1 MPTMQDV
8 ARHAGVSVM
17 TVSNVINDHP
27 HVRATTRQKVLESIS
42 ALGYHVNTAARSL
55 RQGKTGVIGLAV
67 PDIDRPYFGMLARL
81 LIDRAAAHGYE
92 LVIEQT
98 HASREREVD
107 AISRSRL
114 RSYDGLFLY
123 AAELRDDDAMLLRGE
138 FPIVVFGEHAY
149 SGPIDHVEMA
159 NADGA
164 RLATAHLIERGC
176 RRVGILGGRIGDP
189 DDIGVATLR
198 TRGYREA
205 LEAAGLAFDPALV
218 RDAEYSY
225 EGGSAQAAALLA
237 EVDDLDGL
245 FCATDV
251 IAIGAMRALHEAGR
265 RVPQDVRVVG
275 FDDVS
280 LAAFTTPSL
289 TSIAPGHD
297 EMADAAMEMVL
308 GRISGERAADDYRSF
323 TGPARLVERE
333 STASVV

>member
-1 MPTMQDV
+1 MQDV

-67 PDIDRPYFGMLARL
+67 PDIDRPYSGMLARL

-198 TRGYREA
+198 TGGYREA
-205 LEAAGLAFDPALV
+205 LEAAGIAFDPALV

>member
-1 MPTMQDV
+1 MQDV

-123 AAELRDDDAMLLRGE
+123 AAELRDDAMLLRGE

-205 LEAAGLAFDPALV
+205 LEAAGIAFDPALV

>member
-1 MPTMQDV
+1 MQDV

-189 DDIGVATLR
+189 DDIGVATVR

-205 LEAAGLAFDPALV
+205 LEAAGIAFDPALV

>member
-1 MPTMQDV
+1 MQDV

-27 HVRATTRQKVLESIS
+27 HVRTSTREKVLESIS

-81 LIDRAAAHGYE
+81 LIERAAAHGYE

-138 FPIVVFGEHAY
+138 FPIVVLGEHAY

-159 NADGA
+159 NAEGT
-164 RLATAHLIERGC
+164 RLATAHLIERGS
-176 RRVGILGGRIGDP
+176 RRIAMLGGRIDDP
-189 DDIGVATLR
+189 ADIGVATLR
-198 TRGYREA
+198 ARGYREA
-205 LEAAGLAFDPALV
+205 LEAAGVGFDEALV
-218 RDAEYSY
+218 RDCDYSY
-225 EGGSAQAAALLA
+225 EGGSAGAQALLA
-237 EVDDLDGL
+237 AYGDLDGL
-245 FCATDV
+245 VCATDV
-251 IAIGAMRALHEAGR
+251 IAIGALRALSDAGR
-265 RVPQDVRVVG
+265 RVPADVRVVG

-323 TGPARLVERE
+323 TGSVRLVERE
-333 STASVV
+333 SSASAL

>member
-1 MPTMQDV
+1 MQDV

-205 LEAAGLAFDPALV
+205 LEAAGIAFDPALV

-225 EGGSAQAAALLA
+225 EGGSAQAVALLA

>member
-1 MPTMQDV
+1 MQDV

-205 LEAAGLAFDPALV
+205 LEAAGIAFDPALV

-237 EVDDLDGL
+237 EVDDLDAL

>member
-1 MPTMQDV
+1 MQDV

>member
-1 MPTMQDV
+1 MQDV

-123 AAELRDDDAMLLRGE
+123 AAELPDDDAMLLRGE

-205 LEAAGLAFDPALV
+205 LEAAGIAFDPALV

>member
-1 MPTMQDV
+1 MQDV

-189 DDIGVATLR
+189 DDIGVATVR

-205 LEAAGLAFDPALV
+205 LEAAGIAFDPALV

-323 TGPARLVERE
+323 TGPGRLVERE

>member
-1 MPTMQDV
+1 MQDV

-123 AAELRDDDAMLLRGE
+123 AAELRDDAMLLRGE

-189 DDIGVATLR
+189 DDIGVATVR

-205 LEAAGLAFDPALV
+205 LEAAGIAFDPALV

>member
-1 MPTMQDV
+1 MQDV

-265 RVPQDVRVVG
+265 RVPQDVRIVG

>member
-123 AAELRDDDAMLLRGE
+123 AAELPDDDAMLLRGE

-205 LEAAGLAFDPALV
+205 LEAAGIAFDPALV

>member
-1 MPTMQDV
+1 MQDV

-17 TVSNVINDHP
+17 TVSNVINDNP

-205 LEAAGLAFDPALV
+205 LEAAGIAFDPALV

>member
-205 LEAAGLAFDPALV
+205 LEAAGIAFDPALV

>member
-1 MPTMQDV
+1 MQDV

-205 LEAAGLAFDPALV
+205 LEAAGIAFDAVLV